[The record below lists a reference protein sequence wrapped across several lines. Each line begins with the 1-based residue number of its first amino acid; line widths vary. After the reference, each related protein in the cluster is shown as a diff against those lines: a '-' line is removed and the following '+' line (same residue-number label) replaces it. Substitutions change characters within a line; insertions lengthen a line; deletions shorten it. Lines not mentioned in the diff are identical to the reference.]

1 MSTVDVVGEIS
12 MKSALSLFT
21 CLPLIALMIAL
32 PIALAQTNASTN
44 EESFFITALQNPKV
58 LITMLIQLALGF
70 GLGYFGVK
78 VIKYILAFTAV
89 LIIGAILSVWS
100 LGEPIDAFLSKIAPQ
115 SKQLLE
121 SIYDFLKFLGVMTI
135 GPIAIGFVLG
145 ALVATIR
152 K

>member
-1 MSTVDVVGEIS
+1 MSTVDAAGELS
-12 MKSALSLFT
+12 MRNTLSLLT
-21 CLPLIALMIAL
+21 CLSLIVLMIMPLIAL
-32 PIALAQTNASTN
+32 AQANASTN

-78 VIKYILAFTAV
+78 VIKYILAFIAT
-89 LIIGAILSVWS
+89 LIIGAVLSVWS

-121 SIYDFLKFLGVMTI
+121 SIYDFLKFLGVMTV

>member
-1 MSTVDVVGEIS
+1 
-12 MKSALSLFT
+12 MKGALSFLA
-21 CLPLIALMIAL
+21 CLSLIALMITL

-58 LITMLIQLALGF
+58 LATMLIQLALGF

-78 VIKYILAFTAV
+78 VVKYILAFIAT
-89 LIIGAILSVWS
+89 LIIGAVLSVWS
-100 LGEPIDAFLSKIAPQ
+100 LGEPIDAFLSKVAPQ

-121 SIYDFLKFLGVMTI
+121 SIYGFLKFLGVMTV